1 MDAQQRANNDIVAAC
16 LAEIALLRKEM
27 QWISDT
33 TTDPEIKLKVYYVL
47 RRSLEMPPQEN
58 D

>member
-1 MDAQQRANNDIVAAC
+1 MDERQANNEMIRAC

-27 QWISDT
+27 QWISET

>member
-1 MDAQQRANNDIVAAC
+1 MDEQQANNEMIRAC

-27 QWISDT
+27 QWISET

>member
-1 MDAQQRANNDIVAAC
+1 MEEQQANNEMIRAC

-27 QWISDT
+27 QWISET